1 MGSSYS
7 PIPIINRM
15 TEVLNEI
22 LGTSSGLTATEL
34 MKRLDIPKTTLYR
47 LLASLCDNNF
57 LQYNERNSKYTM
69 GRKFSYV
76 YSRFNE
82 KYNAIKRASH
92 IHLQELANRIGETVQ
107 LSVLN
112 GAQAYTLISAEAE
125 KPLKLALSE
134 GAYFPLN
141 ACASGKVL
149 LSCLS
154 AQESNHYI
162 DYHLHRYTERTA
174 ANEELKQELSKIKE
188 YGYAVENGEFI
199 PSVCSIAVPVED
211 CEGDVVAALSV
222 FYHDDE
228 NTSIDIAEMVGELKK
243 TSSNISHDLELE
255 VVEIPVYGHRI

>member
-57 LQYNERNSKYTM
+57 LQYNEHNSKYTM

-92 IHLQELANRIGETVQ
+92 IHLQELANRIGAHCFLLWLRRFST
-107 LSVLN
+107 N
-112 GAQAYTLISAEAE
+112 GIDKSP
-125 KPLKLALSE
+125 KPQHA
-134 GAYFPLN
+134 GNTRCY
-141 ACASGKVL
+141 
-149 LSCLS
+149 
-154 AQESNHYI
+154 
-162 DYHLHRYTERTA
+162 
-174 ANEELKQELSKIKE
+174 
-188 YGYAVENGEFI
+188 NGI
-199 PSVCSIAVPVED
+199 WQIQKR
-211 CEGDVVAALSV
+211 G
-222 FYHDDE
+222 
-228 NTSIDIAEMVGELKK
+228 
-243 TSSNISHDLELE
+243 
-255 VVEIPVYGHRI
+255 VY